1 MFNRLTFSF
10 IYRISFVLAGFDVK
24 VVTDDR
30 YVKAESGLIYL
41 DLIEGEGKTPSDGQ
55 QVVFHYT
62 GYNEN
67 GRRVDSSYQQGQP
80 ARTRLGI
87 KGMIPGKSFLLFCY
101 IVLC

>member
-1 MFNRLTFSF
+1 MLNRLTFSF

-55 QVVFHYT
+55 QV
-62 GYNEN
+62 
-67 GRRVDSSYQQGQP
+67 
-80 ARTRLGI
+80 
-87 KGMIPGKSFLLFCY
+87 
-101 IVLC
+101 